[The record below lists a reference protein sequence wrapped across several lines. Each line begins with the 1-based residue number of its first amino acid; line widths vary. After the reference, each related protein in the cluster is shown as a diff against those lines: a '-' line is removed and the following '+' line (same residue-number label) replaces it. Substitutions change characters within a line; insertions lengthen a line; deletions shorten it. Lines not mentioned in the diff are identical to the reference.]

1 MLAEHEKFMTLALK
15 QAKIA
20 WEAGEVPVGAVVVSG
35 NGDVIAQAHNYPVSL
50 ADPTA
55 HAEILAIRKAALRA
69 GNYRL
74 TGASLYVT
82 IEPCCMCAGAMVH
95 ARISRLIF
103 GAWDEKAGACGS
115 VFDIVRDSR
124 LNHQIEVVPGIMADE
139 CSGIIREFFR
149 QKREKA

>member
-1 MLAEHEKFMTLALK
+1 MLAGHEKYMTLALK

-35 NGDVIAQAHNYPVSL
+35 YGDVIAQAHNSPVSL

-55 HAEILAIRKAALRA
+55 HAEILAIRNAALHA

-124 LNHQIEVVPGIMADE
+124 LNHQVEVVPGILADE
-139 CSGIIREFFR
+139 CRGIIREFFR

>member
-35 NGDVIAQAHNYPVSL
+35 KGDAIAQAHNSPVSL

-55 HAEILAIRKAALRA
+55 HAEILAIRKAALHT